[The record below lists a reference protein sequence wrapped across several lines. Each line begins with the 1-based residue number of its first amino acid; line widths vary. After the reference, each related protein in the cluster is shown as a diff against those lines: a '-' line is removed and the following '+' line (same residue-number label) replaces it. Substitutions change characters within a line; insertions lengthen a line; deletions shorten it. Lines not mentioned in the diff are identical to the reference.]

1 VRAGRHAAHHHGRA
15 HDRDFTINSLFY
27 NLNEGV
33 VEDFTGKGLDDLR
46 AGVLR
51 TPLPPLQ
58 TFLDGARVAGG
69 AATRGRARSAR
80 EREEAG

>member
-1 VRAGRHAAHHHGRA
+1 MLC
-15 HDRDFTINSLFY
+15 RDFTINSLFY

-46 AGVLR
+46 QGILR

-58 TFLDGARVAGG
+58 TFLDGMLLGAGVCPCDKHWL
-69 AATRGRARSAR
+69 SVPVMC
-80 EREEAG
+80 